1 MNLRPGEELAPFV
14 RPAGLE
20 TWNRFAAV
28 NDEFV
33 DIHMDDAAGRAAGY
47 SGAFGM
53 GNLQWAY
60 LHNLLRDWLPAEGRI
75 VELACRFRR
84 ASERGR
90 VTSYW
95 LKEDQQLPPEA
106 RPRETD
112 DLEPWLARLRKEF
125 PPPTPLDDL

>member
-1 MNLRPGEELAPFV
+1 MNLRPGQELPPFV
-14 RPAGLE
+14 RPSGLE

-33 DIHMDDAAGRAAGY
+33 DIHMDDDAGRAAGY

-60 LHNLLRDWLPAEGRI
+60 LHNLLRDWLPPDGRI
-75 VELACRFRR
+75 LELACRFRL

-90 VTSYW
+90 VAARGRIESVEEGEREAIVHLTVW
-95 LKEDQQLPPEA
+95 TEDDA
-106 RPRETD
+106 G
-112 DLEPWLARLRKEF
+112 RKLLSGTATVSV
-125 PPPTPLDDL
+125 PS